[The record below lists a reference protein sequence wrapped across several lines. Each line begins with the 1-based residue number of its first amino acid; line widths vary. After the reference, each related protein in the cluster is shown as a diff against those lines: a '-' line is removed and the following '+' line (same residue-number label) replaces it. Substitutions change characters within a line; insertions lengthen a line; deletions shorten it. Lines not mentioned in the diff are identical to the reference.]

1 MTTNNVT
8 QQSAAAQS
16 AAAASAGTP
25 ATTGGTS
32 SLTQLASNFKDFLSL
47 LTTQLKN
54 QDPTAPLDTNQFTS
68 QLVQF
73 TSVQE
78 QINSNETLNQLL
90 TATLAQQLTQAS
102 SLVGKTVDFTATQM
116 PLQNGTGS
124 LQFQSPGNQT
134 VQVSIANANGA
145 VIQSVPVAAVA
156 GNNTWT
162 WNGATAGGGV
172 APDGSYTATVTGT
185 SATGVSTALPFT
197 VSGVVTGAEQ
207 SGGIVQLM
215 FGSQGVGF
223 GSVVSLGAAGG

>member
-1 MTTNNVT
+1 MTSVT
-8 QQSAAAQS
+8 ATTQPSAAAQ
-16 AAAASAGTP
+16 AAASAST
-25 ATTGGTS
+25 GTS
-32 SLTQLASNFKDFLSL
+32 STSSAAGSLTQLASNFQDFLKL
-47 LTTQLKN
+47 LTTQLQN

-78 QINSNETLNQLL
+78 QINTNATLNQLL
-90 TATLAQQLTQAS
+90 TATQAQQLTQAS

-124 LQFQSPGNQT
+124 LQFQSAGNQT

-145 VIQSVPVAAVA
+145 VIQSVPVNAVS

-172 APDGSYTATVTGT
+172 APDGSYTATVSGTTATGT
-185 SATGVSTALPFT
+185 SGAIPFT

-207 SGGIVQLM
+207 VGGVVQLM
-215 FGSQGVGF
+215 FGSQAVGF
-223 GSVVSLGAAGG
+223 GSVVSLVGA